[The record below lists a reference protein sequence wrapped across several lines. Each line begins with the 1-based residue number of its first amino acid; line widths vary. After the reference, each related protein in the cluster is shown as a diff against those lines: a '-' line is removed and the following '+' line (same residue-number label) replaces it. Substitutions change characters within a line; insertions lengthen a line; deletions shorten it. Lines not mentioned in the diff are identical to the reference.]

1 MLSNS
6 KATFNLENVNLL
18 RNPNVNPKNGVAYKK
33 TCSAL
38 DRSDDRSIYKLQIIF
53 FEIYSVQVTFIHRSY
68 ITYDIKEIIWRN
80 SLINALFHQQNNFFF
95 VFSNDMILLFHN
107 IWKRWFGRSVLLWM
121 KLERR
126 VLIKLLK
133 LLDY

>member
-68 ITYDIKEIIWRN
+68 ITYDIIEII
-80 SLINALFHQQNNFFF
+80 
-95 VFSNDMILLFHN
+95 
-107 IWKRWFGRSVLLWM
+107 
-121 KLERR
+121 
-126 VLIKLLK
+126 
-133 LLDY
+133 